1 MNCREW
7 LIEKRNA
14 KNLSQ
19 IELSLKVGI
28 SQQALSKYESGERNP
43 SVETAKKIAK
53 ALGFKWTKFY
63 E

>member
-1 MNCREW
+1 MNYRNW
-7 LIEKRNA
+7 LVEKRNS

-19 IELSLKVGI
+19 IELSVKVGI
-28 SQQALSKYESGERNP
+28 SQQALSKYESGTRTP

-53 ALGFKWTKFY
+53 VLGFNWTKFY